1 MQFIEELKG
10 VDTMKNYENRLRAI
24 KKIADSKTAKVV
36 FLDYKD
42 GKHYL
47 GGKQVDINTI
57 MADAIIIGD
66 ISDSPTEI
74 EKGSEKDCPENE
86 YQTRK

>member
-1 MQFIEELKG
+1 
-10 VDTMKNYENRLRAI
+10 MKNYESRLKAI
-24 KKIADSKTAKVV
+24 QKIADSKTAKVV

-57 MADAIIIGD
+57 MADAIIIDD

-74 EKGSEKDCPENE
+74 EKGSEKDCLENE